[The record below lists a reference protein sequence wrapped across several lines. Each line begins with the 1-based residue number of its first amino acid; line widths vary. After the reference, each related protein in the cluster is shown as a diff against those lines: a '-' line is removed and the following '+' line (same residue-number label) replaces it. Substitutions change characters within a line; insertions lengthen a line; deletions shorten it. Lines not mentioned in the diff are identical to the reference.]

1 MNYYPLLLSIKDV
14 LNDWNEKLDG
24 IASKYMDN
32 VGFGVVAIGVIF
44 VVACWGISA
53 LNKK

>member
-14 LNDWNEKLDG
+14 LNDWNEKLNDFTAG
-24 IASKYMDN
+24 HMDN
-32 VGFGVVAIGVIF
+32 VIVGAAVVGLIF
-44 VVACWGISA
+44 VISAWGIST